1 MKPKLLISACLCGK
15 NTKYNGGNNLIE
27 HLKELEEQFEL
38 VLICPE
44 VMGGLATPRVP
55 SEIVGEKV
63 LSKEGR
69 DVTEAFQ
76 RGAIESLKIAKTHNI
91 TLALLKEASPSCG
104 VHKIY
109 DGTFCGH
116 KVDGTGMTTRI
127 LMDNNIKVFCE
138 NEIVEI
144 LELAKTI

>member
-27 HLKELEEQFEL
+27 QLKELEEQFEL

-63 LSKEGR
+63 LSK
-69 DVTEAFQ
+69 DVKVKQWSREVSLQLRAF
-76 RGAIESLKIAKTHNI
+76 A
-91 TLALLKEASPSCG
+91 ALEEDLGTSPIHW
-104 VHKIY
+104 V
-109 DGTFCGH
+109 
-116 KVDGTGMTTRI
+116 TT
-127 LMDNNIKVFCE
+127 
-138 NEIVEI
+138 
-144 LELAKTI
+144 A